1 MKTLYE
7 RTSPYLSKTRYEV
20 PGERLF
26 ICDAVLKAADDAV
39 KTYYYVLLLRPLR
52 LLGAP
57 DFKTAQDLQYIAGPI
72 YAVDEVEAAKLAK
85 TELAHA
91 DKDKSIKEATVLG
104 HIAGGLYK
112 PWFNGEFR

>member
-1 MKTLYE
+1 MKT
-7 RTSPYLSKTRYEV
+7 
-20 PGERLF
+20 
-26 ICDAVLKAADDAV
+26 C
-39 KTYYYVLLLRPLR
+39 VLLLRPLR
-52 LLGAP
+52 LLGTP

-85 TELAHA
+85 AELAHA
-91 DKDKSIKEATVLG
+91 DRDKSMKEATVLG

>member
-1 MKTLYE
+1 MKTYF
-7 RTSPYLSKTRYEV
+7 Y
-20 PGERLF
+20 
-26 ICDAVLKAADDAV
+26 I
-39 KTYYYVLLLRPLR
+39 LLLRPLR

-57 DFKTAQDLQYIAGPI
+57 DFKTPQDLQYIAGPI

-91 DKDKSIKEATVLG
+91 DRDKSMKEATVLG
-104 HIAGGLYK
+104 HIAEDGFYK